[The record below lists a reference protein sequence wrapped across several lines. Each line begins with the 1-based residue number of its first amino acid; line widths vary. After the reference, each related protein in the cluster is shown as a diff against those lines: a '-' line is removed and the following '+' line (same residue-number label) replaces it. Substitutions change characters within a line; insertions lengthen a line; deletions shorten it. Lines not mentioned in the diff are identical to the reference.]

1 MSYHC
6 PKYVV
11 LILTTHLAK
20 EVSNLKKKKK
30 HLFPEI
36 SENLSMT
43 LIIII
48 HHNGKITENFNP
60 KLTVLSRLDLK
71 CFKMHTNI

>member
-1 MSYHC
+1 M
-6 PKYVV
+6 V

-20 EVSNLKKKKK
+20 EVSNLKKK

-60 KLTVLSRLDLK
+60 ELTVLSRLDLK